1 MARCYSKIL
10 SLNYSHIKSIKKM
23 QEIDSCSEKKKQKKN
38 ESPPRLTELDLLYL
52 HGEALYCS
60 FGPLKE
66 KKTSDVSKT
75 AGSGSV
81 ARHLA
86 RCFSLAGK
94 RKTLCFLRVSTRVPV
109 PGRFPDPLLQT
120 NCRQTH
126 IYYIWF
132 VLFPVVKFCTSRQDP
147 SLNEIGYGNGERCR
161 PVVSADVVELGSME
175 NRTYSSEKQALAP
188 CRPLRAAALLH
199 IFFSQCRTLTE
210 VTTKERGK
218 L

>member
-23 QEIDSCSEKKKQKKN
+23 QEIDSCSGKKQTKKKRIPSSAHRAGFIISSWRGIVLFFWPIK
-38 ESPPRLTELDLLYL
+38 R
-52 HGEALYCS
+52 
-60 FGPLKE
+60 

-175 NRTYSSEKQALAP
+175 NRTYSSEKQTLAP
-188 CRPLRAAALLH
+188 CRPLCATALLH